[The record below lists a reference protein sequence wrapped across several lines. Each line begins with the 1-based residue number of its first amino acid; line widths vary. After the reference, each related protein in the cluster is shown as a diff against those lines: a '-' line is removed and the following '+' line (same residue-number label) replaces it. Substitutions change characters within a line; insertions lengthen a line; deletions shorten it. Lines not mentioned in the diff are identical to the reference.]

1 MMAWMIFKIALR
13 ALKRNK
19 VRSMLTA
26 LGIIVGIAAVI
37 AVVAIGNGAS
47 HSMKEQINTMGD
59 NLVMVFP
66 GSLSAGGVRM
76 GAGAAQTL
84 TAGDGEAMARDY
96 PDLVKAWTPLMNAQG
111 QAMYMQ
117 NNLAVRTIIG
127 VYPEFTTVRKWDVV
141 DGAFF
146 TDADVRARAKVCVVG
161 QTIVDKL
168 FDGNSPVGET
178 LRIRNTP
185 FKVIGILQ
193 KKGTNAMGLDQ
204 DEIIILPLT
213 TVRNTLSRGWGSD
226 SVSQLLFSLHDMSL
240 LDEAKK
246 QLAALLRQRHRLA
259 RDVEDDFSILD
270 MTEVASAMTSVSD
283 MMTILMMV
291 VASISLIVGG
301 IGIMNIMLVSVTE
314 RTKEIGLRTA
324 IGAPPMAILSQF
336 LAESVV
342 LSVMGGVIGV
352 ILGIIGA
359 NIVGMAKNWPIAVT
373 ASSIVISFAFSAGV
387 GIFFGFYPALR
398 ASRLNPIDC
407 LRYE

>member
-1 MMAWMIFKIALR
+1 MNAWMIFKIALR

-47 HSMKEQINTMGD
+47 FSMKEQINTMGD

-84 TAGDGEAMARDY
+84 VAGDGEAMARDY
-96 PDLVKAWTPLMNAQG
+96 PDLIKAWTPLMTTQG

-117 NNLAVRTIIG
+117 NNLMVRNIMG
-127 VYPEFTTVRKWDVV
+127 VYPEFTTVRKWDVS

-146 TDADVRARAKVCVVG
+146 TDSDIRSRAKICVVG
-161 QTIVDKL
+161 QTVVEKL
-168 FDGNSPVGET
+168 FDGNSPINQT
-178 LRIRNTP
+178 IRIRNTP
-185 FKVIGILQ
+185 FKIIGVLQ

-213 TVRNTLSRGWGSD
+213 TVRNTLSRGFGSD
-226 SVSQLLFSLHDMSL
+226 SVNQILFSLHDMSQ

-246 QLAALLRQRHRLA
+246 QLAALLRQRHRLG
-259 RDVEDDFSILD
+259 RDAEDDFSILD
-270 MTEVASAMTSVSD
+270 MTEVAAAMTSVSE
-283 MMTILMMV
+283 MMTVLMIV

-324 IGAPPMAILSQF
+324 IGAPPMAILMQF
-336 LAESVV
+336 LAESAV
-342 LSVMGGVIGV
+342 LSMMGGVIGV
-352 ILGIIGA
+352 VLGIIGA
-359 NIVGMAKNWPIAVT
+359 NIVGKVQNWPIAIT
-373 ASSIVISFAFSAGV
+373 ASSILVSFAFSAGV